1 MAVALTEEMKTL
13 FRKVRSELGAPVRSV
28 ELTDDQ
34 LCDLFMNVVD
44 DYSEK
49 VQNWLTEVQWA
60 SLYGKN
66 VTNLDLTYA
75 LSLRTL
81 DISKDFSNWFSKE
94 VGLQQEGPWELK
106 KDFITIERGK
116 QVYMVPSGRT
126 INKVMY
132 VSPPPTYAALFA
144 NYGGLDFGV
153 GGGLGQLGVGA
164 YGGMYGPMGGF
175 YTAPAADVAY
185 LATDLQYK
193 KRLLHSDLVYKVTA
207 GPEGTHL
214 IHLLS
219 TPGSRL
225 NFGYAGPHGNDL
237 GLIGC
242 EVWYTY
248 YDTSKGGEDE
258 CLRANA
264 GNVIITPDQVPLSS
278 MDYSM
283 FNGPTKTIIR
293 QLLVA
298 KAKNTLGLIRGKY
311 SGKVSIPQAEMTM
324 DYQMLIQQAEKEREA
339 TMKTLEER
347 LQRLRPSYYLEEQAK
362 IAENM
367 LKIQQ
372 NVPLGIYVI

>member
-1 MAVALTEEMKTL
+1 MAVALTEDMKTL
-13 FRKVRSELGAPVRSV
+13 FRKVRSILGAPVRSV

-34 LCDLFMNVVD
+34 LCDLFSVSVE

-60 SLYGKN
+60 SIYGKS
-66 VTNLDLTYA
+66 VTNLDMTYA
-75 LSLRTL
+75 LSLRTM
-81 DISKDFSNWFSKE
+81 DMSKDYANWFSKQ

-106 KDFITIERGK
+106 KDFFTIEKGK
-116 QVYMVPSGRT
+116 QVYMIPSGRT

-207 GPEGTHL
+207 GPDGPHL

-248 YDTSKGGEDE
+248 YDTNGDE
-258 CLRANA
+258 NECIKANA
-264 GNVIITPDQVPLSS
+264 GNVIVTPDQVPLAN

-293 QLLVA
+293 QLLVSNA
-298 KAKNTLGLIRGKY
+298 ARTLGLIRGKF

-324 DYQMLIQQAEKEREA
+324 DYNMFLTMAKEEKEA
-339 TMKTLEER
+339 AMKALDER
-347 LQRLRPSYYLEEQAK
+347 LQRMRPSYYLEEQAK
-362 IAENM
+362 IANQMHE
-367 LKIQQ
+367 IQKHI
-372 NVPLGIYVI
+372 PLGIYTI